1 MVLAQKNYSIEGD
14 LAKREEEMLY
24 TIEDIEALPEDERV
38 ELIDG
43 RLYMMGIPTT
53 THQRIVNYINF
64 GFSLYIREKN
74 GDCEIF
80 IPPFAVY
87 LNEKDNYVEPD
98 ITVICKKDKIDEK
111 GCHGGP
117 DLIIEVVSPSS
128 VRMDYMLKLFK
139 YRTYGVREYWIVD
152 PDKKRVQVYDMEH
165 DDMMEYIFSDDIP
178 VGIYEGDL
186 KINLAE
192 FL

>member
-1 MVLAQKNYSIEGD
+1 MFDGRKN
-14 LAKREEEMLY
+14 LAKEAEEMLY
-24 TIEDIEALPEDERV
+24 TIEDIEALPEDERA

-43 RLYMMGIPTT
+43 RLYMMGTPTT
-53 THQRIVNYINF
+53 THQRIVNFINLE
-64 GFSLYIREKN
+64 FSLYIREKK

-98 ITVICKKDKIDEK
+98 ITVVCNEDKIDEK

-117 DLIIEVVSPSS
+117 DLIMEVVSPGS

-152 PDKKRVQVYDMEH
+152 PDKMRVQVYDMEH
-165 DDMMEYIFSDDIP
+165 DDMMEYSFSDDIP
-178 VGIYEGDL
+178 VRIYEGGL
-186 KINLAE
+186 KINLAK
-192 FL
+192 FCNL